1 MFIDFCIALEQ
12 VGRLKPRFRQFILDG
27 CKESQI
33 TESGVRG
40 HTVGKHDSWQSA
52 RRGQDLEGAR
62 KSLAFETDENVLRP
76 PAGAKSV
83 ARAEDDALPT
93 RSNRLQE
100 IRRRMGGLGGREPG
114 VEPVVVAA
122 GAVVEASAE
131 HASHMATQGGHHNVD
146 R

>member
-1 MFIDFCIALEQ
+1 MLTAFCIAFEQ
-12 VGRLKPRFRQFILDG
+12 VDRLKPRFRQFILDG

-40 HTVGKHDSWQSA
+40 HTVNKNDSWQSS
-52 RRGQDLEGAR
+52 RWGQDLEGAR

-76 PAGAKSV
+76 PAGPKSI

-114 VEPVVVAA
+114 VEPVVAA
-122 GAVVEASAE
+122 GPVVEASAE
-131 HASHMATQGGHHNVD
+131 YASHMAAQSGHHNVD